1 MMGTML
7 LRIMV
12 MELLQFERWM
22 RWNMDDTMMINDIDM
37 IMMIKMIMISL

>member
-22 RWNMDDTMMINDIDM
+22 RWNMDDTMTINDNDM

>member
-1 MMGTML
+1 
-7 LRIMV
+7 